1 MTIDLAKA
9 KDDLYE
15 AVNGEW
21 LKTAKIPADRPATG
35 GFNSLVDDID
45 KTLMDDF
52 DAFLNNQKN
61 SSDARFNEMIKL
73 YGLAKDFKRR
83 DQEGTAPL
91 KKALL
96 PIENLQ
102 SYADY

>member
-61 SSDARFNEMIKL
+61 SSDARFNEMNQTVWL
-73 YGLAKDFKRR
+73 SQGF
-83 DQEGTAPL
+83 
-91 KKALL
+91 
-96 PIENLQ
+96 
-102 SYADY
+102 

>member
-35 GFNSLVDDID
+35 GFTVW
-45 KTLMDDF
+45 LMILQ
-52 DAFLNNQKN
+52 DA
-61 SSDARFNEMIKL
+61 D
-73 YGLAKDFKRR
+73 G
-83 DQEGTAPL
+83 
-91 KKALL
+91 
-96 PIENLQ
+96 
-102 SYADY
+102 

>member
-52 DAFLNNQKN
+52 DAFLNNQKTV
-61 SSDARFNEMIKL
+61 RM
-73 YGLAKDFKRR
+73 LALTRWSNCM
-83 DQEGTAPL
+83 A
-91 KKALL
+91 
-96 PIENLQ
+96 
-102 SYADY
+102 

>member
-52 DAFLNNQKN
+52 RLM
-61 SSDARFNEMIKL
+61 S
-73 YGLAKDFKRR
+73 
-83 DQEGTAPL
+83 
-91 KKALL
+91 
-96 PIENLQ
+96 Q
-102 SYADY
+102 S